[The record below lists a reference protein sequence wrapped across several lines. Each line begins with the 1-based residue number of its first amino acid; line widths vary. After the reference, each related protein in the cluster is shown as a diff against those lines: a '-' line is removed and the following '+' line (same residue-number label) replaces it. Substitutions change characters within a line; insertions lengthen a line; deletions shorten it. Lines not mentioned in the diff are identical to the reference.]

1 MSLQDITITGSIKS
15 IASQSYGQ
23 RTYVSS
29 TDEQSFPIET
39 ITGSQA
45 GVWPNFIPDTN
56 YTTDLVVNITQSWS
70 KSIIT
75 PLGIVNT
82 THETMKEFI
91 DGEFSGSNYTVSNG
105 DLTDEDC
112 QQFLVAND
120 KAFRYSIFPYASQSL
135 YPFNHTNTIPG
146 NGEILIYYVDIDYPI
161 ENVMYAKISRIDK
174 DGNDL
179 TNTLSQLTVGN
190 YIEWIDAS
198 IGLVKL
204 EIENRTDNAT
214 YFLFKFKSN
223 LITTPGFFDDNYLD
237 YKFLATQSL
246 NYVVTSSTN
255 GTFLYFKNGTWTITT
270 DSASG
275 WNNSTKQY
283 FFPLS
288 PNTQITFTASI
299 SMSVNYPV
307 SFSWGIQAW
316 QPSTN
321 EIIDG
326 IPSTVPVWNESNYI
340 SLPAGAQTLVISSSI
355 YQPIQGYAYEIDG
368 VLKGNYLFPYWSNEY
383 LIGTGSQGDF
393 GGNGDQYDNVP
404 YPYKSWYSIGS
415 NTFQRDPA
423 GTYTFFSNVNKG
435 GNPPDGYQLY
445 GTSPGQGVY
454 LWNTTRPSLNNKD
467 CLLTWWT
474 SSAGGTQTANEY
486 NIFNASDVG
495 KTIKVS
501 VEIPSPYPGYPG
513 GPITNPGI
521 LNDIQNNYGGGIFG
535 PSSGSNIRVV
545 TTTVGSNSGG
555 GTIAT
560 QSLIGIIPS
569 QSSGLFEFDYT
580 IQSGDRKIGIYAP
593 AGASDEYAGVG
604 LGWQFAVSRFIV
616 ATPVSA
622 SFNNLKWSITQSN
635 FPTTSTSSFIFE
647 PYFPS
652 AFYNTDCDVTMNNYS
667 QNDIS
672 TMYQE
677 VLYDN
682 GGIIPSNLQQII
694 SGTAQ
699 YAEIND
705 YLYSANANVLPRYK
719 GVRSESPGFNQ
730 PSTYNGYGTLPNV
743 ESTTTYFAYFD
754 NLKANWPIFKNT
766 TSPIIKYLIREDGEV
781 INPSLDEATYYNTI
795 DSFPQGTK
803 AYANLLDN
811 DTIAFST
818 TQSILLS
825 GYSYTPIMYN
835 INNSN
840 EISATFTSTMS
851 FNNLQG
857 NVSSTG
863 TPVSYSLYVQNSPRT
878 RSLSANT
885 PINPWDA
892 VTPPQPSPKIDPRE
906 GFFNGG
912 YTFTGI
918 PTNFAKSLFQI
929 DYFLVNK
936 TDVPQVGI
944 FRSTLYKIVGGIGS
958 GVEIARYDSPVVTG
972 NILGVYTYNPSYDF
986 NVSFE
991 PGPSDYVYLTVE
1003 LIAGPGIT
1011 GGIKNWSWKI
1021 ETLGIPVGSIF
1032 SPFWTTGSSNRNQI
1046 TASSALTN
1054 VILGNYKQQD
1064 IAGSGFDPI
1073 QFANDIKIDDEI
1085 RFGYDESYTY
1095 KITDIQSTGS
1105 QYVYVLDRNLPSAS
1119 YFNINQFT
1127 VRRKVKDYIT
1137 GVALDAN
1144 LTTPI
1149 EAGFI
1154 LPEYPS
1160 QTLKQNLP
1168 NILNDLYGRTLI

>member
-15 IASQSYGQ
+15 IATQSYGQ

-45 GVWPNFIPDTN
+45 GVWPNFVPDTN
-56 YTTDLVVNITQSWS
+56 YTTNLIVNVTQSWPGS
-70 KSIIT
+70 NTT
-75 PLGIVNT
+75 PLGIVPYV
-82 THETMKEFI
+82 HDTMEEFI

-112 QQFLVAND
+112 QQFLIAND
-120 KAFRYSIFPYASQSL
+120 KAFKYSIFPYASQSIG
-135 YPFNHTNTIPG
+135 PFDHTNTMPR
-146 NGEILIYYVDIDYPI
+146 NGEVLIYYVDSPYPN

-174 DGNDL
+174 DGIDL

-190 YIEWIDAS
+190 YIEWIDTG

-214 YFLFKFKSN
+214 YFLFKFKPN
-223 LITTPGFFDDNYLD
+223 AIDFLPPGYFDDNYLN
-237 YKFLATQSL
+237 YKFGA
-246 NYVVTSSTN
+246 TSSFSNFTASVN
-255 GTFLYFKNGTWTITT
+255 GNTYYLTYGVGAWNVTT

-275 WNNSTKQY
+275 WNPTSEQY

-288 PNTQITFTASI
+288 PNTTIYTTASI
-299 SMSVNYPV
+299 SMSINAPV
-307 SFSWGIQAW
+307 TFSWGIQAW

-321 EIIDG
+321 QIIDG
-326 IPSTVPVWNESNYI
+326 IPSTVPIYNNANKLY
-340 SLPAGAQTLVISSSI
+340 LNAGQHNLIITSSI
-355 YQPIQGYAYEIDG
+355 YQPIQGYAYEID
-368 VLKGNYLFPYWSNEY
+368 LYTETQHYIGNPY
-383 LIGTGSQGDF
+383 LIGTGSSAQPGYIPEWF
-393 GGNGDQYDNVP
+393 
-404 YPYKSWYSIGS
+404 KAWYESS
-415 NTFQRDPA
+415 TNLF
-423 GTYTFFSNVNKG
+423 
-435 GNPPDGYQLY
+435 
-445 GTSPGQGVY
+445 
-454 LWNTTRPSLNNKD
+454 
-467 CLLTWWT
+467 
-474 SSAGGTQTANEY
+474 SSAGSNPANWRSYELQNSPINQGGYVFPGGVYIQDGYTDPSLLTYWGSTATVNLWDAG
-486 NIFNASDVG
+486 NNGQLFDIL
-495 KTIKVS
+495 I
-501 VEIPSPYPGYPG
+501 EIPNIEVNGNFY
-513 GPITNPGI
+513 
-521 LNDIQNNYGGGIFG
+521 G
-535 PSSGSNIRVV
+535 PSSQDLKVV
-545 TTTVGSNSGG
+545 TCIQGIS
-555 GTIAT
+555 TIAT
-560 QSLIGIIPS
+560 SSLIGIIPS
-569 QSSGLFEFDYT
+569 GSSGTFNFQYVVTSSVDK
-580 IQSGDRKIGIYAP
+580 KIGIYVPVGSTTDPNYALISRIDVSP
-593 AGASDEYAGVG
+593 RTTASVHT
-604 LGWQFAVSRFIV
+604 VR
-616 ATPVSA
+616 
-622 SFNNLKWSITQSN
+622 WSMSQSN
-635 FPTTSTSSFIFE
+635 DPQTSTSSFIFE

-652 AFYNTDCDVTMNNYS
+652 TFYNTDCDVTMNNYS

-677 VLYDN
+677 VLYDD

-863 TPVSYSLYVQNSPRT
+863 TPVSYSLYVQNT
-878 RSLSANT
+878 IQAKTLLANT
-885 PINPWDA
+885 PINPISA
-892 VTPPQPSPKIDPRE
+892 SAQSSPKIDP
-906 GFFNGG
+906 GFDFDPAGGFQFNG
-912 YTFTGI
+912 T
-918 PTNFAKSLFQI
+918 PTNFARSLFQI
-929 DYFLVNK
+929 DYFLVNS
-936 TDVPQVGI
+936 TNVPQTGI
-944 FRSTLYKIVGGIGS
+944 FRSTLYKLVGGGGS
-958 GVEIARYDSPVVTG
+958 PVKIAQYDSPVVTS
-972 NILGVYTYNPSYDF
+972 NILFGGSFYTYNPSYDF
-986 NVSFE
+986 DITFE
-991 PGPSDYVYLTVE
+991 PGPSDYIYLEVE

-1032 SPFWTTGSSNRNQI
+1032 APFWTTGSSNFNQI

-1085 RFGYDESYTY
+1085 RFGYDENYTY

-1105 QYVYVLDRNLPSAS
+1105 QYVYILDRNLPSAS

-1127 VRRKVKDYIT
+1127 VRRRVKDYIT

-1144 LTTPI
+1144 LVMPI
-1149 EAGFI
+1149 EAGFM